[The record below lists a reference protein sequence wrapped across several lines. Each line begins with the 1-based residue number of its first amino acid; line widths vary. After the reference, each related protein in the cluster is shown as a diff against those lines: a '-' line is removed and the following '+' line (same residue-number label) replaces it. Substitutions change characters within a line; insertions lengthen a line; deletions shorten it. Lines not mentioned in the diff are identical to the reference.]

1 MKATMKSSRP
11 FRIAIALFAALA
23 PFVSQ
28 ATVFFSDTFT
38 NGSTLNSLTPAN
50 PTSTNTAYEMVS
62 NKAWNPN
69 PPTITTNDLKFGIAA
84 TTSGYIQAQALFAT
98 NVVALVQPGDYIQL
112 TVVFTNTSG
121 LLTAAGQLGFGLY
134 NSGQVKPVAGGI
146 NNTIP
151 NTYTG
156 YAQNWQGYVGV
167 INYTANASRI
177 LTRPTQS
184 GTTGLN
190 QDLVTFGTSS
200 SYAGSAVVGTAT
212 ANATLTAGS
221 TYTEVFT
228 ITLNDVNSLAITNI
242 LYSGPNNSGTV
253 ITNFGGVATNTTF
266 LTSGFDALAVGYCG
280 RANTGGAPLID
291 ISSIM
296 VDGSVTAIT
305 GPPTIDQQPLPV
317 SVATNGSCAFSVAAT
332 GFSMTYQWHR
342 NGTNLLNGGN
352 ISGSTSSQ
360 LIISPAGPADVL
372 SGANGYYVTVTGA
385 GPFSTN
391 SVTNSLTLVPATNLV
406 YLSGA
411 WDLNTSPSWQDTN
424 GNSGLYFNFG
434 DAVTFDDIG
443 VGTVTLTGPYLSAS
457 SVTVKHT
464 GSFYTFQG
472 TGSFAGPGSLL
483 YMGSAQL
490 TINNANTYTG
500 GTTIS
505 NATANLRLGNL
516 NGLGTGPI
524 TMALAGGKMEIMQAS
539 SSSTG
544 MNGDWNVADDFTV
557 VVDAVNTSFGVVLNG
572 NLIGTPNK
580 TLTINH
586 GNNGSGTNATRIRI
600 NGTSTIY
607 NANLNLNDSTF
618 VWSPSQGNGSQT
630 YNGVISGAGAFLQKN
645 SVSYLNGANTYS
657 GGTIPAAG
665 AIGLGIDTTGSPGS
679 VSSGPIG
686 TGPLSLVNDS
696 TTTLAGSGMLFAV
709 GGARV
714 IGNQV
719 QYPSAS
725 NNLTLVIGGTNNLT
739 FTGPFALNGQDGL
752 GAGTNRTIQVT
763 NTGLTTI
770 SGATGDSG
778 LGVGL
783 VKTGPGA
790 LYLDAVNTYT
800 GLTSNNSNT
809 TNTPGL
815 LAGAGT
821 IAGPVFVQTNSSIGG
836 GSGASI
842 GTLTINNALTLNG
855 NGFFRV
861 NRAGLAS
868 DQVSV
873 AGVLT
878 NTGTGTITVTN
889 LGATLVAGDQF
900 FLFNKALSNGA
911 TMTIT
916 GAGINWTN
924 KLAVDGSIAVLSTVA
939 TNPTNITFSVTSN
952 VLTLSWPA
960 DHTGWRLQAQTNSLA
975 NGLGTN
981 WVDVAGATS
990 VNSTNFTI
998 NPANGA
1004 VFYRLVYP

>member
-1 MKATMKSSRP
+1 MKVTMKSSRP

-28 ATVFFSDTFT
+28 ATVFFSDTFA
-38 NGSTLNSLTPAN
+38 NGSTLNSATPAN

-62 NKAWNPN
+62 SKSWNPT
-69 PPTITTNDLKFGIAA
+69 PSITTNDLKFGIAA

-291 ISSIM
+291 ISSIE
-296 VDGSVTAIT
+296 VDGSVTAIS

-360 LIISPAGPADVL
+360 LIISPAGAADVL

-406 YLSGA
+406 YVSGA

-524 TMALAGGKMEIMQAS
+524 TMAMAGGKMEIMQS
-539 SSSTG
+539 SSSTTG
-544 MNGDWNVADDFTV
+544 LNGDWNVADDFTV

-572 NLIGTPNK
+572 NLIGTTNK

-586 GNNGSGTNATRIRI
+586 GSNGSGTNATRIRI

-618 VWSPSQGNGSQT
+618 VWSPSQGSGSQT

-657 GGTIPAAG
+657 AGTIPAAG

-696 TTTLAGSGMLFAV
+696 TTTLGGSGMLFAF
-709 GGARV
+709 GGARS

-725 NNLTLVIGGTNNLT
+725 NNLTLVIGGTNHLT

-770 SGATGDSG
+770 SGAIGDSG

-889 LGATLVAGDQF
+889 LGAALQVGDTF
-900 FLFNKALSNGA
+900 SLFNKAVANGA
-911 TMTIT
+911 ALTIT
-916 GAGINWTN
+916 GAQVIWTN
-924 KLAVDGSIAVLSTVA
+924 KLAVDGSIAVVSTVA